1 MLLLVVAAQLGELQ
15 RSVVERPG
23 GEACG
28 KVLVDVGAVAA
39 YLRDAGAGDQPP
51 LGSGMPRTNGFVVR
65 IEEVAER
72 RVVDVVSTGWSEN
85 ELLEE
90 PRRMGPVP
98 LRRARVGHRLRSLI
112 LGGESRRQDLGHLT
126 DSANLRVQ
134 VEPGRRQQHLSAS
147 FGVPAFCV
155 PWPGPRVSGGP
166 EGPHLQS

>member
-1 MLLLVVAAQLGELQ
+1 MLLLVMAAQLGHLQ
-15 RSVVERPG
+15 CSVVECPG

-39 YLRDAGAGDQPP
+39 DLCDAGAGDQPP
-51 LGSGMPRTNGFVVR
+51 LGSRMPWADGFVVR
-65 IEEVAER
+65 IEQVAER
-72 RVVDVVSTGWSEN
+72 LVVEVVSTGWSEN

-134 VEPGRRQQHLSAS
+134 VVPGR
-147 FGVPAFCV
+147 
-155 PWPGPRVSGGP
+155 
-166 EGPHLQS
+166 